1 MPALPFLAVVAV
13 VLVALLYVAD
23 ATLEPSSPMIVSSDR
38 VGLPKPWHPDTIQI
52 LTTASTSRDV
62 MSGAGAGVAA
72 QPKSEHEALQKIEP
86 AARAARAEAPLKNN
100 RPTRPIDYPVN
111 SSVDRFSIQGQ

>member
-38 VGLPKPWHPDTIQI
+38 VGLPKPWHPDTIQT
-52 LTTASTSRDV
+52 LTTAPAPAPDMTSREV
-62 MSGAGAGVAA
+62 LAA

-86 AARAARAEAPLKNN
+86 AARAEAPLQNN
-100 RPTRPIDYPVN
+100 RPTRPINYPVN

>member
-38 VGLPKPWHPDTIQI
+38 VGLPKP
-52 LTTASTSRDV
+52 
-62 MSGAGAGVAA
+62 
-72 QPKSEHEALQKIEP
+72 
-86 AARAARAEAPLKNN
+86 
-100 RPTRPIDYPVN
+100 
-111 SSVDRFSIQGQ
+111 